1 MHDINQTKKRVAMEW
16 VHLYKI
22 WKQENS
28 LHDARSQIRG
38 YCGVMGSWLVR
49 GGLDKGSDITW
60 ILDVA
65 VVTRSCSLWELSPD
79 LTLKIYALY
88 CMEAI
93 EFIPKESV
101 INLCSP
107 RGCKCPHFRSVVQR
121 CTLNLQGFYI
131 FLCLRVFIQ
140 LTDFV
145 VI

>member
-1 MHDINQTKKRVAMEW
+1 M
-16 VHLYKI
+16 
-22 WKQENS
+22 
-28 LHDARSQIRG
+28 
-38 YCGVMGSWLVR
+38 R

-107 RGCKCPHFRSVVQR
+107 RACKCPHFRSVVQR